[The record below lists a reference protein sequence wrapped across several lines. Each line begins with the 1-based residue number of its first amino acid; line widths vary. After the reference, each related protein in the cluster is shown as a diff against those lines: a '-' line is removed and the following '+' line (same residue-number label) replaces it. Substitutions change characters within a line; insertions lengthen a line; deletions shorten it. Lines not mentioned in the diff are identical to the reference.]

1 MHTARMNRQIVVNV
15 TPRETRIAVLEDG
28 RLMEFRVEREERVV
42 GSIYKGIVQNVLPGM
57 DAAFVD
63 IGLERNAFL
72 YVADIL
78 PEDEGDGESPAGI
91 KRSELRRRKIKD
103 LLKPGQEVMVQVI
116 KGPRGTKGARV
127 STRIALPG
135 RYVVLMPTLNH
146 LGVSRKIE
154 DRKERD
160 RLKRIGEK
168 IRPEGFGLIMRTE
181 CEQRTQTELKQ
192 DVRYL
197 QNAWSTVIANAKTHR
212 APACVYRDQSL
223 LYRTLRDIVTEDV
236 TKIVI
241 DDPDEFEKV
250 HAVTEM
256 LMPKLRDR
264 IILYDGDNP
273 IFDHFNIEKDLE
285 RLLDNKVWLKSGSYL
300 VIDEMEAITA
310 IDVNTGKHVGSVNL
324 ADTILQANLEAAEEV
339 GRQLRLRDIGGIIVV
354 DFIDMTSANDRKKL
368 LKHFQDVLKRDRA
381 RTRVGR
387 ISSLGLV
394 EMTRK
399 RTGESVTE
407 SITSLCPECE
417 GQGRVPST
425 ETVSLWVERDLQ
437 RALGSPGNA
446 FYVECSPAVCESL
459 IGPDGENV
467 EELEHR
473 LRRAIYIRSNP
484 TLAQDEYRIEEAEI
498 TELDRELVPFRRAQV
513 IECNVRTSTL
523 PGSTKA
529 VGWTDDGYY
538 LELAEGEAHIGKR
551 VKVCIEDIRRSFAIA
566 SVITTGARA

>member
-1 MHTARMNRQIVVNV
+1 
-15 TPRETRIAVLEDG
+15 
-28 RLMEFRVEREERVV
+28 MEFRVEREERVV

-154 DRKERD
+154 DRKERE

-197 QNAWSTVIANAKTHR
+197 LNAWNTVVEAAKSHR
-212 APACVYRDQSL
+212 APSCVYRDQSL

-250 HAVTEM
+250 HAVTEI

-264 IILYDGDNP
+264 IFLYDGDIP
-273 IFDHFNIEKDLE
+273 IFDHYNIEKDLE

-354 DFIDMTSANDRKKL
+354 DFIDMASASDRKKL
-368 LKHFQDVLKRDRA
+368 LKHFQEVLKRDRA

-446 FYVECSPAVCESL
+446 FYVECSPVVCESL

-473 LRRAIYIRSNP
+473 LRRAIYVRSNP
-484 TLAQDEYRIEEAEI
+484 TFAQDEYRIEEGEI
-498 TELDRELVPFRRAQV
+498 ADFDRELVPFRRAQV
-513 IECNVRTSTL
+513 IECNVRASTL
-523 PGSTKA
+523 PGATKA

-538 LELAEGEAHIGKR
+538 LELTEGEAHVGKR

>member
-1 MHTARMNRQIVVNV
+1 MNRQIVVNV

-28 RLMEFRVEREERVV
+28 KLMEFRVEREERVV

-78 PEDEGDGESPAGI
+78 PDDEGEGESPAGI

-154 DRKERD
+154 DRKERE

-181 CEQRTQTELKQ
+181 CEQRTQTELRQ

-197 QNAWSTVIANAKTHR
+197 LNAWNTVVASAKTHR

-250 HAVTEM
+250 HAVTEI

-264 IILYDGDNP
+264 IFLYDGDNP
-273 IFDHFNIEKDLE
+273 IFDHYNIEKDLE
-285 RLLDNKVWLKSGSYL
+285 RLLENKVWLKSGSYL

-310 IDVNTGKHVGSVNL
+310 IDVNTGKHVGTVNL

-354 DFIDMTSANDRKKL
+354 DFIDMASANDRKKL

-417 GQGRVPST
+417 GLGRVPST

-437 RALGSPGNA
+437 RALNSPGNA

-473 LRRAIYIRSNP
+473 LRRAIYVRSNP
-484 TLAQDEYRIEEAEI
+484 TLAQDEYRIEEGEI
-498 TELDRELVPFRRAQV
+498 SEFDRELVPFRRAQV
-513 IECNVRTSTL
+513 IECNVRASTL

-538 LELAEGEAHIGKR
+538 LELSEGEAHIGKR

-566 SVITTGARA
+566 SVITTGART

>member
-1 MHTARMNRQIVVNV
+1 MNRQIVVNV

-28 RLMEFRVEREERVV
+28 RLMEYRVEREERVV
-42 GSIYKGIVQNVLPGM
+42 GSIYKGLVQNVLPGM

-78 PEDEGDGESPAGI
+78 PEEDGEGESPASI

-103 LLKPGQEVMVQVI
+103 LIKPGQEIMVQVI
-116 KGPRGTKGARV
+116 KGPRGAKGARV
-127 STRIALPG
+127 STRISLPG

-160 RLKRIGEK
+160 RLRKVGEK
-168 IRPEGFGLIMRTE
+168 IKPEGFGLVMRTE
-181 CEQRTQTELKQ
+181 CEGRTQTELKQ
-192 DVRYL
+192 DVRFL
-197 QNAWSTVIANAKTHR
+197 VKAWQKVVENAKKHR

-223 LYRTLRDIVTEDV
+223 LYRTLRDIVSEDV
-236 TKIVI
+236 SKIVI

-250 HAVTEM
+250 YAVSD
-256 LMPKLRDR
+256 LLVPALKDR
-264 IILYDGDNP
+264 IFLYDGETP
-273 IFDHFNIEKDLE
+273 IFDHYNIEKELE
-285 RLLDNKVWLKSGSYL
+285 RLLHPKVWLKSGSYL

-310 IDVNTGKHVGSVNL
+310 IDVNTGKHVGTTNL
-324 ADTILQANLEAAEEV
+324 ADTILKANLEAAEEV

-354 DFIDMTSANDRKKL
+354 DFIDMASAADRKKL
-368 LKHFQDVLKRDRA
+368 LKHFQEVLKRDRA

-407 SITSLCPECE
+407 SITSLCPECN
-417 GQGRVPST
+417 GIGRVPST

-437 RALGSPGNA
+437 RALHSPGNA
-446 FYVECSPAVCESL
+446 FYVECNPAVCESL

-473 LRRAIYIRSNP
+473 LRRAVYVRSNP
-484 TLAQDEYRIEEAEI
+484 TLAQDEYRIEHGDIEEIEAE
-498 TELDRELVPFRRAQV
+498 LLPFRRAQV
-513 IECNVRTSTL
+513 IECNVRASTL

-538 LELAEGEAHIGKR
+538 LELSEGEPHIGKR
-551 VKVCIEDIRRSFAIA
+551 VKVCLEDIRRSFAIA
-566 SVITTGARA
+566 SVITTGARTG

>member
-1 MHTARMNRQIVVNV
+1 MNRQIVVNF

-197 QNAWSTVIANAKTHR
+197 QNAWSTVVESAKSHR
-212 APACVYRDQSL
+212 APSCVYRDQSL

-250 HAVTEM
+250 HAVTEI

-264 IILYDGDNP
+264 IFLYDGDNP
-273 IFDHFNIEKDLE
+273 IFDHYNIEKDLE

-310 IDVNTGKHVGSVNL
+310 IDVNTGKHVGTVNL
-324 ADTILQANLEAAEEV
+324 ADTILQANLEASEEV

-354 DFIDMTSANDRKKL
+354 DFIDMASANDRKKL
-368 LKHFQDVLKRDRA
+368 LKHFQEVLKRDRA

-473 LRRAIYIRSNP
+473 LRRAIYVRSNP

-513 IECNVRTSTL
+513 IECNVRASTL

-538 LELAEGEAHIGKR
+538 LELTEGEAHIGKR
-551 VKVCIEDIRRSFAIA
+551 VKVCVEDIRRSFAIA

>member
-1 MHTARMNRQIVVNV
+1 MNRQIVVNV

-135 RYVVLMPTLNH
+135 RYLVLMPTLNH

-154 DRKERD
+154 DRKERE

-197 QNAWSTVIANAKTHR
+197 LNAWNTVVEAAKTHR
-212 APACVYRDQSL
+212 APSCVYRDQSL

-250 HAVTEM
+250 HAVTEI

-264 IILYDGDNP
+264 IFLYDGDNP
-273 IFDHFNIEKDLE
+273 IFDHYNIEKDLE

-354 DFIDMTSANDRKKL
+354 DFIDMASASDRKKL
-368 LKHFQDVLKRDRA
+368 LKHFQEVLKRDRA

-473 LRRAIYIRSNP
+473 LRRAIYVRSNP
-484 TLAQDEYRIEEAEI
+484 TLAQDEYRIEEGEI
-498 TELDRELVPFRRAQV
+498 SDFDRELVPFRRAQV
-513 IECNVRTSTL
+513 IECNVRASTL
-523 PGSTKA
+523 PGATKA

-538 LELAEGEAHIGKR
+538 LELTEGEAHIGKR

-566 SVITTGARA
+566 SVITTGVRS

>member
-1 MHTARMNRQIVVNV
+1 MNRQIVVNF

-197 QNAWSTVIANAKTHR
+197 QNAWSTVVESAKSHR
-212 APACVYRDQSL
+212 APSCVYRDQSL

-250 HAVTEM
+250 HAVTEI

-264 IILYDGDNP
+264 IFLYDGDNP
-273 IFDHFNIEKDLE
+273 IFDHYNIEKDLE
-285 RLLDNKVWLKSGSYL
+285 RLRDNKVWLKSGSYL

-310 IDVNTGKHVGSVNL
+310 IDVNTGKHVGTVNL
-324 ADTILQANLEAAEEV
+324 ADTILQANLEASEEV

-354 DFIDMTSANDRKKL
+354 DFIDMASANDRKKL
-368 LKHFQDVLKRDRA
+368 LKHFQEVLKRDRA

-473 LRRAIYIRSNP
+473 LRRAIYVRSNP

-513 IECNVRTSTL
+513 IECNVRASTL

-538 LELAEGEAHIGKR
+538 LELSEGEAHIGKR
-551 VKVCIEDIRRSFAIA
+551 VKVCVEDIRRSFAIA